1 MENQNAVSIVTVKN
15 KIPLFKGNE
24 KAERIELIQLEE
36 VGFELVSQKDLYEIG
51 DKAVYIQPDYSVS
64 DIYLFESFIRP
75 NGDESKSM
83 LGKIGG
89 QPRRIRAKKFSFH
102 KGDGQHVYSNGIL
115 LPFNEV
121 CDYLRIKEGF
131 NKPEK
136 YSYDYLK
143 LVDLTKSLDITKYEE
158 PEGLDK
164 NGMKVGGS
172 KPFPEGLYKTDENNI
187 NNLWNHIEKN
197 IGYPVILVGTE
208 KVDGSST
215 SIGVK
220 NLKGFIC
227 SRNLEKPLKIKKHKG
242 RRQKTLLEKI
252 LFWTSPNLNIYEE
265 VDNDDDFV
273 KHGKPVMDLL
283 LAHDNYRHNYVLR
296 GELNGGSLK
305 GSGNKNNPASKEKA
319 NIKFFGADSFNE
331 FGVAE
336 RLRYEQFVKL
346 TNDLGLE
353 RVKEVF
359 IGEFYSREGIETAC
373 NNYFKNN
380 LIEGIVVRT
389 VDGTFSAKFMNN
401 EYDAKK

>member
-15 KIPLFKGNE
+15 KIPLFKGDD

-36 VGFELVSQKDLYEIG
+36 VGFELVSQKNLYEIG

-75 NGDESKSM
+75 NGDESKSI
-83 LGKIGG
+83 LGKVGG
-89 QPRRIRAKKFSFH
+89 QPRRIRAKKFNFH
-102 KGDGQHVYSNGIL
+102 RGDGQSVYSNGIL
-115 LPFNEV
+115 LPWKEV
-121 CDYLRIKEGF
+121 QNYVDNTIGR
-131 NKPEK
+131 
-136 YSYDYLK
+136 YSIFHNA
-143 LVDLTKSLDITKYEE
+143 VDLTKVLEITKYEE
-158 PEGLDK
+158 PEQTDK
-164 NGMKVGGS
+164 NGIKVGGS

-220 NLKGFIC
+220 DLKGFIC
-227 SRNLEKPLKIKKHKG
+227 SRNLEKPFKIKKHKG

-283 LAHDNYRHNYVLR
+283 LAHDIYRHNYVLR

-331 FGVAE
+331 LGVAE

-373 NNYFKNN
+373 NNYFKKN

-389 VDGTFSAKFMNN
+389 VDGSFSAKFMNN

>member
-1 MENQNAVSIVTVKN
+1 MENQNAVSIVTVKD

-83 LGKIGG
+83 LGKVGG
-89 QPRRIRAKKFSFH
+89 QPRRIRAKKFNFH
-102 KGDGQHVYSNGIL
+102 RGDGQSVYSNGIL
-115 LPFNEV
+115 LPWKEV
-121 CDYLRIKEGF
+121 QNYVDNTIGR
-131 NKPEK
+131 
-136 YSYDYLK
+136 YSIFHNA
-143 LVDLTKSLDITKYEE
+143 VDLTKVLEITKWEE
-158 PEGLDK
+158 PEQTDK
-164 NGMKVGGS
+164 NGIKVGGS

-197 IGYPVILVGTE
+197 IGYPIRLVGTE
-208 KVDGSST
+208 KVDGSSIT
-215 SIGVK
+215 IGVR
-220 NLKGFIC
+220 NGKGFIC

-242 RRQKTLLEKI
+242 RREKTLLEKI
-252 LFWTSPNLNIYEE
+252 LFWTKPNLNIYEE

-273 KHGKPVMDLL
+273 KHGKPIMDLL
-283 LAHDNYRHNYVLR
+283 LSHDIYRHNYVLR

-319 NIKFFGADSFNE
+319 NIKIFGVDSFNE
-331 FGVAE
+331 FGIAE
-336 RLRYEQFVKL
+336 RVREEQFIAL
-346 TNDLGLE
+346 THELGLE
-353 RVKEVF
+353 RVKQIF
-359 IGEFYSREGIETAC
+359 NMEFSSREQLESVC
-373 NNYFKNN
+373 NGYFKDN
-380 LIEGIVVRT
+380 LIEGIVVRNLT
-389 VDGTFSAKFMNN
+389 GSFSAKFMNN